1 METLRVKL
9 SESESKVAELLKVS
23 EALEEKLSQ
32 SEHDRRTLQT
42 QLDTVHASDKK
53 PTRRTLQLDAV
64 QASANELVSGCI
76 SYGLLCKHIKW
87 RGGGRRSEKIGKLR
101 RVVWVLLV
109 CRRYPWSVLQC
120 VYNSGV
126 K

>member
-42 QLDTVHASDKK
+42 QLDTVHASAKTH
-53 PTRRTLQLDAV
+53 TRRTLQLDAV

-87 RGGGRRSEKIGKLR
+87 RGGAGA
-101 RVVWVLLV
+101 
-109 CRRYPWSVLQC
+109 
-120 VYNSGV
+120 V
-126 K
+126 KK